1 MARKNAAKPNASK
14 TALSPRRSLEQL
26 SIPTGY
32 VELLDEIKGRI
43 RSAQIKAALSVN
55 RELIELYWSIGR
67 DIVQRQRREGWGAK
81 VIDRL
86 AADLRSEFPEMSGLS
101 RTNVYRMRAFY
112 LAYEPKGEIVPQ
124 PVGQLAEKGNSKES
138 RLAKHAAALIV
149 PQPVGQLVRGNR
161 PLSSTAILAQPAR
174 ELDGPILPQPVA
186 EIPWGHNVDLFEKL
200 KDQTQRLWYAQ
211 QTTANGWSRTML
223 LQWIESD
230 LFARQGKAVTNFQRT
245 LPAPQSDLAEQL
257 LKDPYNF
264 DFLTLATDAHERVAE
279 AGLMAHIR
287 KFLIELGV
295 GFAFVGQQYPIEVG
309 GEEFSI
315 DLLFYHCRL
324 HCYFVIDLKMR
335 SFEPEHAGK
344 MSFYLSAVDDQLR
357 DPAVDQPTLGL
368 ILCRDKNRLIA
379 EYALRDIHKPIG
391 VAGWETKLVESL
403 PKNLRG
409 SLPTIEELEAELS
422 REPAPL
428 KPPKRRRRTDA

>member
-1 MARKNAAKPNASK
+1 MARKKAATPKTSK
-14 TALSPRRSLEQL
+14 TSLSPRRSSEQL
-26 SIPTGY
+26 TIPTGY
-32 VELLDEIKGRI
+32 AELLDEIKGRI

-55 RELIELYWSIGR
+55 RELIGLYWSIGR

-81 VIDRL
+81 VIDGL
-86 AADLRSEFPEMSGLS
+86 AADLRLEFPEMSGLS

-112 LAYEPKGEIVPQ
+112 LAYEPEGEIVPQ
-124 PVGQLAEKGNSKES
+124 PVGQLAEKGDSTKS
-138 RLAKHAAALIV
+138 RLARQAAASIV
-149 PQPVGQLVRGNR
+149 PQPVGQLVRGSR
-161 PLSSTAILAQPAR
+161 PSLSTAIPAQPAR
-174 ELDGPILPQPVA
+174 ELDAPILPQPVA
-186 EIPWGHNVDLFEKL
+186 EIPWGHNVDLIEKL
-200 KDQTQRLWYAQ
+200 KDHDQRLWYAR

-245 LPAPQSDLAEQL
+245 LPAPQSDLAQQL

-264 DFLTLATDAHERVAE
+264 DFLTLATDAHEREAE
-279 AGLMAHIR
+279 AGLITHIR
-287 KFLIELGV
+287 RFLLELGV
-295 GFAFVGQQYPIEVG
+295 GFAFVGQQYPLEVG
-309 GEEFSI
+309 GEDFSI

-344 MSFYLSAVDDQLR
+344 MSFYLSAVDELLR

-422 REPAPL
+422 REPAPM
-428 KPPKRRRRTDA
+428 KPPKRRKRTDA